1 MMMFDPMWLL
11 LALPGIL
18 LGLWASAKVKMA
30 YSRAS
35 QIPSR
40 GGLTGAATAQ
50 AILDSEGIRDV
61 AIEPTG
67 GFLSDHYHPVQRTL
81 RLSEENYQGDSLA
94 AVGVAAH
101 EVGHA
106 IQHAHRYFPLMLRSA
121 LVPACQI
128 GNLIAQI
135 AIFGGILLMA
145 ASPVLGKTLLFWAI
159 VGYAAVFLFTLV
171 TVPVE
176 INASARALRVLADR
190 RIVSEDELPEVKRVL
205 TAAALTYVAAAV
217 AVLGSLLYAL
227 TLYGRARDD

>member
-1 MMMFDPMWLL
+1 MMMFDPLWLI

-18 LGLWASAKVKMA
+18 LGIWASAKVQSA
-30 YSRAS
+30 YARAK

-40 GGLTGAATAQ
+40 RGLTGAATAQ
-50 AILDSEGIRDV
+50 AILDSEDV
-61 AIEPTG
+61 RGVSVEPTG

-81 RLSEENYQGDSLA
+81 RLSEENYHGDSLA

-106 IQHAHRYFPLMLRSA
+106 IQHSRRYLPLMLRSA

-145 ASPVLGKTLLFWAI
+145 ASPVLGRTLLFWAI

-176 INASARALRVLADR
+176 LDASARALRVLADR
-190 RIVSEDELPEVKRVL
+190 RIVGDDELPEVRRVL
-205 TAAALTYVAAAV
+205 NAAALTYVAAAV
-217 AVLGSLLYAL
+217 SVLGSLLYAIS
-227 TLYGRARDD
+227 LYGRARED